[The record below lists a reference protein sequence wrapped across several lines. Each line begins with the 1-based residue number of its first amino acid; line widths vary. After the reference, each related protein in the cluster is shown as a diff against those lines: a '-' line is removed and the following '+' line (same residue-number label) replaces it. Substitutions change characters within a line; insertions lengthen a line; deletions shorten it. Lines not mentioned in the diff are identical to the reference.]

1 MMLSRRDPLCLLVL
15 IASAAVLATNAF
27 SAQPFAVRTSLR
39 ALRRPKNS
47 LFVMAS
53 DNDGQGRGMTKAP
66 TLNGK
71 MILPF
76 KVMASGL
83 KNHQIAAV
91 YAVLNSQYK
100 RG

>member
-1 MMLSRRDPLCLLVL
+1 
-15 IASAAVLATNAF
+15 
-27 SAQPFAVRTSLR
+27 
-39 ALRRPKNS
+39 
-47 LFVMAS
+47 MAS

>member
-1 MMLSRRDPLCLLVL
+1 MDSTMILSRLNSLYLLVV
-15 IASAAVLATNAF
+15 IAAATILTADAF
-27 SAQPFAVRTSLR
+27 TIVRSFALRAGIRTATSL
-39 ALRRPKNS
+39 A
-47 LFVMAS
+47 MAS
-53 DNDGQGRGMTKAP
+53 DDVAGNEVTKAP

-71 MILPF
+71 MVLPF

-91 YAVLNSQYK
+91 YAVINSQYE